1 MAVARRGDRRSDW
14 VASSL
19 AAGAGTAMLV
29 VTWMTWTQ
37 VRAAYV
43 PMLGPVWTAR
53 ANVAVLLG
61 FGLVAVIDGVMRVM
75 RVEPLPSDAE

>member
-1 MAVARRGDRRSDW
+1 
-14 VASSL
+14 
-19 AAGAGTAMLV
+19 
-29 VTWMTWTQ
+29 MTWTQ
-37 VRAAYV
+37 VRSAYV